1 MATPSKTPPGAD
13 PKQLERT
20 GTVREIGSQAVWSL
34 SSCKPG
40 FGVDQLRDDNL
51 ETYWQSD
58 GSQPHLVNI
67 QFRRRTTVKML
78 CIYADYKSDESY
90 TPSKISVRVG
100 NNFHNLQEIRV
111 SRCFCGSDRHGCWTL
126 NPSDCFVFVS
136 AAAGDGGAQRLDSH
150 LSAKSGK
157 NIKILFLDSVKTE
170 SGAKLIFFFFCLME
184 I

>member
-1 MATPSKTPPGAD
+1 MTTPSKTPPGAD

-67 QFRRRTTVKML
+67 QFRRKTTVKTL
-78 CIYADYKSDESY
+78 CIYTDYKSDESY

-100 NNFHNLQEIRV
+100 NNFHNLQEIRELNGTEKP
-111 SRCFCGSDRHGCWTL
+111 SWLSTFTSKETGHLGSALLSPTRT
-126 NPSDCFVFVS
+126 
-136 AAAGDGGAQRLDSH
+136 ARLQEPMRYNKGS
-150 LSAKSGK
+150 
-157 NIKILFLDSVKTE
+157 
-170 SGAKLIFFFFCLME
+170 
-184 I
+184 

>member
-1 MATPSKTPPGAD
+1 MTTPNKTPPGAD

-67 QFRRRTTVKML
+67 QFRRKTTVKTL

-111 SRCFCGSDRHGCWTL
+111 WICARVGVGSSVGKRCRIRENTHFMADFDAS
-126 NPSDCFVFVS
+126 VFS
-136 AAAGDGGAQRLDSH
+136 LSLGGGDGG
-150 LSAKSGK
+150 
-157 NIKILFLDSVKTE
+157 E
-170 SGAKLIFFFFCLME
+170 
-184 I
+184 

>member
-1 MATPSKTPPGAD
+1 MTTPNKTPPGAD

-67 QFRRRTTVKML
+67 QFRRKTTVKTL

-111 SRCFCGSDRHGCWTL
+111 
-126 NPSDCFVFVS
+126 PSEECVTATIRQAEEKGTPFGVWQQYFL
-136 AAAGDGGAQRLDSH
+136 AQLEELLLGDMR
-150 LSAKSGK
+150 
-157 NIKILFLDSVKTE
+157 
-170 SGAKLIFFFFCLME
+170 
-184 I
+184 

>member
-1 MATPSKTPPGAD
+1 MTTPNKTPPGAD

-67 QFRRRTTVKML
+67 QFRRKTTVKTL

-100 NNFHNLQEIRV
+100 NNFHNLQEIRDG
-111 SRCFCGSDRHGCWTL
+111 CGTFTCYRIGLIEQQDPPGRKWYFSSESEYLLVICSYWCWGPWVMLET
-126 NPSDCFVFVS
+126 
-136 AAAGDGGAQRLDSH
+136 G
-150 LSAKSGK
+150 
-157 NIKILFLDSVKTE
+157 FLQSFQ
-170 SGAKLIFFFFCLME
+170 IP
-184 I
+184 

>member
-1 MATPSKTPPGAD
+1 MPSFAPVCSCGAEVQVRLRLLEMTTPNKTPPGAD

-67 QFRRRTTVKML
+67 QFRRKTTVKTL

-100 NNFHNLQEIRV
+100 NNFHNLQEIRNG
-111 SRCFCGSDRHGCWTL
+111 CGFSCHGLGVTEQQD
-126 NPSDCFVFVS
+126 PSLRKWFFTSQNVV
-136 AAAGDGGAQRLDSH
+136 LDVTD
-150 LSAKSGK
+150 LG
-157 NIKILFLDSVKTE
+157 NMPQGQELKI
-170 SGAKLIFFFFCLME
+170 
-184 I
+184 

>member
-1 MATPSKTPPGAD
+1 MTTPNKTPPGAD

-67 QFRRRTTVKML
+67 QFRRKTTVKTL

-100 NNFHNLQEIRV
+100 NNFHNLQEIRLLELV
-111 SRCFCGSDRHGCWTL
+111 LDPTFPL
-126 NPSDCFVFVS
+126 N
-136 AAAGDGGAQRLDSH
+136 LDNVTQVEVE
-150 LSAKSGK
+150 LLKKKKGNK
-157 NIKILFLDSVKTE
+157 KTQQW
-170 SGAKLIFFFFCLME
+170 KT
-184 I
+184 

>member
-1 MATPSKTPPGAD
+1 MTTPNKTPPGAD

-67 QFRRRTTVKML
+67 QFRRKTTVKTL

-111 SRCFCGSDRHGCWTL
+111 PSEECVTATIRQAEEKGTPFGVWQQYFLAQLEELLLGDMSSL
-126 NPSDCFVFVS
+126 N
-136 AAAGDGGAQRLDSH
+136 
-150 LSAKSGK
+150 
-157 NIKILFLDSVKTE
+157 
-170 SGAKLIFFFFCLME
+170 
-184 I
+184 

>member
-1 MATPSKTPPGAD
+1 MTTPNKTPPGAD

-67 QFRRRTTVKML
+67 QFRRKTTVKTL

-111 SRCFCGSDRHGCWTL
+111 SGFFWCKIKGL
-126 NPSDCFVFVS
+126 LYNPS
-136 AAAGDGGAQRLDSH
+136 GRLNYVT
-150 LSAKSGK
+150 LK
-157 NIKILFLDSVKTE
+157 IKFDPSYASYI
-170 SGAKLIFFFFCLME
+170 
-184 I
+184 

>member
-40 FGVDQLRDDNL
+40 QLQTRCTVCCVHTVMRLVILTLLLHTCAGFGVDQLRDDNL

-67 QFRRRTTVKML
+67 QFR
-78 CIYADYKSDESY
+78 YQ
-90 TPSKISVRVG
+90 RVT
-100 NNFHNLQEIRV
+100 FLQ
-111 SRCFCGSDRHGCWTL
+111 SRDFWS
-126 NPSDCFVFVS
+126 FV
-136 AAAGDGGAQRLDSH
+136 
-150 LSAKSGK
+150 
-157 NIKILFLDSVKTE
+157 E
-170 SGAKLIFFFFCLME
+170 M
-184 I
+184 

>member
-1 MATPSKTPPGAD
+1 MTTPNKTPPGAD

-67 QFRRRTTVKML
+67 QFRRKTTVKTL

-111 SRCFCGSDRHGCWTL
+111 AEIGCYLVSSAFFNLQINFPSCFLRHDVLLLHVRTWSDRAARSIMK
-126 NPSDCFVFVS
+126 NMVFPQLKFS
-136 AAAGDGGAQRLDSH
+136 AAL
-150 LSAKSGK
+150 
-157 NIKILFLDSVKTE
+157 V
-170 SGAKLIFFFFCLME
+170 
-184 I
+184 

>member
-1 MATPSKTPPGAD
+1 MTTPNKTPPGAD

-67 QFRRRTTVKML
+67 QFRRKTTVKTL

-100 NNFHNLQEIRV
+100 NNFHNLQEIRMKSHSV
-111 SRCFCGSDRHGCWTL
+111 IQTGVQWHDLSSLQPPSPGFKQFYCLSLLSSWDYSNL
-126 NPSDCFVFVS
+126 NW
-136 AAAGDGGAQRLDSH
+136 
-150 LSAKSGK
+150 
-157 NIKILFLDSVKTE
+157 
-170 SGAKLIFFFFCLME
+170 
-184 I
+184 